1 MSDLFIL
8 FGLMPFIGI
17 GLIGLL
23 VVFVLFRPS
32 PFTLLRMLWQ
42 IIGVTSVFAMLVP
55 LGRILTSESVNQA
68 EGETPLI
75 RLLNA
80 DAINQ
85 ADATM
90 FMVCVGVFILSCVLV
105 IVCILLDKRFYGS
118 VEEKEQSCL

>member
-1 MSDLFIL
+1 MSELFIL

-17 GLIGLL
+17 GLIVLL
-23 VVFVLFRPS
+23 VVFILFRPS

-55 LGRILTSESVNQA
+55 LGRILTSESVSQA

-90 FMVCVGVFILSCVLV
+90 FMVCVGVFILSCVLA